1 MSFHPEILTGQQQE
15 VLQIL
20 GPMVTAEGFY
30 LAGGTAVAL
39 LLGHRQSDDFDWFL
53 EGDIADPLG
62 LVRNIQDAG
71 VPFRTGQIAR
81 GTLYGIVHEV
91 RVSFIEFRYRLLD
104 SLVPWPE
111 PGCRLAGFKDLACM
125 KLSAI
130 AQRGARKD
138 FIDLY
143 ALLRKGFS
151 LADMLGWYQEK
162 FKVQE
167 LGHVLYSLVYFADAE
182 AEPMPRMIWN
192 ADWQKVKQ
200 TVQEAARQV
209 GS

>member
-1 MSFHPEILTGQQQE
+1 MSFHLEILTGQQQE
-15 VLQIL
+15 VLRLL
-20 GPMVTAEGFY
+20 GPMAAAEGFY

-53 EGDIADPLG
+53 EGDIADPLA
-62 LVRNIQDAG
+62 LARNIQDAG
-71 VPFRTGQIAR
+71 IPFRTGQIAQ
-81 GTLYGIVHEV
+81 GTLYGTVHDV

-104 SLVPWPE
+104 PFVPWPE
-111 PGCRLAGFKDLACM
+111 LGCRLAGFKDLACM

-138 FIDLY
+138 FVDLY
-143 ALLRKGFS
+143 ALLREGFS

-200 TVQEAARQV
+200 TVQEAARQA
-209 GS
+209 GA

>member
-1 MSFHPEILTGQQQE
+1 MSFHFELLTEQQQE
-15 VLQIL
+15 VLRLL
-20 GPMVTAEGFY
+20 GPMATAGGFY

-62 LVRNIQDAG
+62 LARSIQESG
-71 VPFRTGQIAR
+71 IPFKIGQISR
-81 GTLYGIVHEV
+81 GTLYGTVHDV

-104 SLVPWPE
+104 SFIPWPE
-111 PGCRLAGFKDLACM
+111 LGCRLAGFKDLACM

-143 ALLRKGFS
+143 ALLREGFS

-192 ADWQKVKQ
+192 ADWQKIKQ
-200 TVQEAARQV
+200 MVQEAARQV
-209 GS
+209 GA